1 DGGIPRPPGRGKPP
15 AGGAG
20 IRMRGGFDSSSV
32 QYPARLNGHCNS
44 SGGDLALWRTDCPI
58 PTSVAILPG
67 NTSKFSQ
74 LIRSPQ
80 WGYMSCSHN
89 IRKALIFSAAFCLGS
104 TVMANECGEP
114 PAAPP
119 LVDGATATMEAVVA
133 NSDEVKVYIADAD
146 KYLDC
151 REAAIATEGFTA
163 LD

>member
-1 DGGIPRPPGRGKPP
+1 
-15 AGGAG
+15 
-20 IRMRGGFDSSSV
+20 
-32 QYPARLNGHCNS
+32 
-44 SGGDLALWRTDCPI
+44 
-58 PTSVAILPG
+58 
-67 NTSKFSQ
+67 
-74 LIRSPQ
+74 
-80 WGYMSCSHN
+80 MSCSHN

-163 LD
+163 LDKSAQDEYRAANKTVLDARNAIGEDFNKEVAAFKKANP